1 MSEIHTYE
9 IDGKSYQGFFAS
21 SGEQN
26 APCVLIAHAW
36 AGRDDFVNNKAKE
49 LSKLGYHAFAL
60 DMYGEGK
67 NGSSVEEN
75 AALMQPLLDDRD
87 ELAKRVLGASE
98 YVQSLEEV
106 NSSEIAT
113 VSYTH
118 LTLPTTIAV

>member
-1 MSEIHTYE
+1 MIHTYE

-75 AALMQPLLDDRD
+75 AALMQPLLDDRTRPYLF
-87 ELAKRVLGASE
+87 LAYADPLCHPR
-98 YVQSLEEV
+98 
-106 NSSEIAT
+106 
-113 VSYTH
+113 
-118 LTLPTTIAV
+118 

>member
-36 AGRDDFVNNKAKE
+36 AGRDA
-49 LSKLGYHAFAL
+49 
-60 DMYGEGK
+60 
-67 NGSSVEEN
+67 
-75 AALMQPLLDDRD
+75 
-87 ELAKRVLGASE
+87 
-98 YVQSLEEV
+98 
-106 NSSEIAT
+106 

-118 LTLPTTIAV
+118 LTLPTSH